1 MTTQARI
8 ECTDIPADAQI
19 SRYLP
24 GADFHDC
31 YQLPLPD
38 SSTPP
43 SALALYL
50 DVVSRTPAWV
60 DALMATR
67 NRAVAL
73 VGLKNLGQLGAVDRA
88 KPAEAY
94 RVGDRVGI
102 FKLLQLSDD
111 EVILGD
117 ADKHLE
123 VRLSVFRR
131 RSAAGPSV
139 AVSTVVHIHNLL
151 GRVYMLAVAPV
162 HKRIV
167 PAMLRRWSPA

>member
-1 MTTQARI
+1 MTRPKVQVA
-8 ECTDIPADAQI
+8 CTEMPADAQI

-31 YQLPLPD
+31 YRMPV
-38 SSTPP
+38 P
-43 SALALYL
+43 SAVPTALALYL

-60 DALMATR
+60 DAMMAAR

-73 VGLKNLGQLGAVDRA
+73 VGLKNLGHLGAVDRA
-88 KPAEAY
+88 KPAESY

-102 FKLLQLSDD
+102 FSLQHLSDD

-123 VRLSVFRR
+123 VRVSVCRR
-131 RSAAGPSV
+131 RGEAGPAV
-139 AVSTVVHIHNLL
+139 AVSTVVHIHNRL
-151 GRVYMLAVAPV
+151 GRVYMLAVVPV

-167 PAMLRRWSPA
+167 PAMLRRWSAA

>member
-31 YQLPLPD
+31 YQLPLP
-38 SSTPP
+38 
-43 SALALYL
+43 
-50 DVVSRTPAWV
+50 VC
-60 DALMATR
+60 
-67 NRAVAL
+67 
-73 VGLKNLGQLGAVDRA
+73 
-88 KPAEAY
+88 
-94 RVGDRVGI
+94 
-102 FKLLQLSDD
+102 
-111 EVILGD
+111 
-117 ADKHLE
+117 
-123 VRLSVFRR
+123 
-131 RSAAGPSV
+131 
-139 AVSTVVHIHNLL
+139 LL

>member
-1 MTTQARI
+1 MKPAITRI
-8 ECTDIPADAQI
+8 SVPPGAAINGF
-19 SRYLP
+19 LP

-31 YQLPLPD
+31 YQLPLPA
-38 SSTPP
+38 SAKTQ

-73 VGLKNLGQLGAVDRA
+73 VGLKNLGALAAVDRT
-88 KPAEAY
+88 KPLETY

-123 VRLSVFRR
+123 VRLSVFRQ
-131 RSAAGPSV
+131 RSAAGPAV

-151 GRVYMLAVAPV
+151 GRLYMLAVVPV